1 MLDLRTAQ
9 TGREMG
15 AAGININKNKYK
27 EPKGSW
33 KVTAIASVVVLALYI
48 VATVF

>member
-9 TGREMG
+9 TSREMG
-15 AAGININKNKYK
+15 AVGININKNKYK

-33 KVTAIASVVVLALYI
+33 KVTAIASVIVITLYVVAI
-48 VATVF
+48 AF

>member
-9 TGREMG
+9 TSREMG

-33 KVTAIASVVVLALYI
+33 KVTAIASVIVIALYV
-48 VATVF
+48 VAIAF